1 MCPIPFRYGV
11 ARKLEQYCVSFYMLI
26 QQSLSKELNSEK
38 ISDSLKRKIEES
50 VLMNKIKMQKNKKSD
65 MKSFYGPGKPFRTL
79 DARDFL
85 CTVSSFV

>member
-1 MCPIPFRYGV
+1 MGSPESWNNIV
-11 ARKLEQYCVSFYMLI
+11 LAFYIMI

-38 ISDSLKRKIEES
+38 IRDSLKRKIEES
-50 VLMNKIKMQKNKKSD
+50 VLMYKIKMQKNKKSD

-79 DARDFL
+79 DVRDFL

>member
-1 MCPIPFRYGV
+1 M
-11 ARKLEQYCVSFYMLI
+11 EQYCVSFYMLI

-50 VLMNKIKMQKNKKSD
+50 VLMNKIKNKKSD